1 MPSRAIRPTTTAL
14 AAASALLLGALALA
28 PQAGAATLY
37 ACVKKKSGTARFVS
51 ARTNCRRS
59 ERKIAWNTQGV
70 PGRNGAKGKN
80 GANGKNGITGK
91 NGTNGK
97 DGASGANG
105 RDGASAAL
113 VAFSDSPVELPL
125 SKHAVATLA
134 SIPAGNYVLS
144 ATAHF
149 EDTNL
154 TEGVTV
160 NCTFAGDE
168 AAVELEAKGGRGSV
182 SLVGIAV
189 SPLVSSE
196 ALECDTSG
204 TSAIVVSFA
213 RIVAIQVQTLG
224 GTTS

>member
-1 MPSRAIRPTTTAL
+1 MRSRASRRMT
-14 AAASALLLGALALA
+14 LALA
-28 PQAGAATLY
+28 TAALAIAVLAVPAQAGASTLY
-37 ACVKKKSGTARFVS
+37 ACVKKKSGTARFVN
-51 ARTNCRRS
+51 ARASCRRS
-59 ERKIAWNTQGV
+59 ERKISWNTQGV
-70 PGRNGAKGKN
+70 PGSNGAKGKN
-80 GANGKNGITGK
+80 GTNGKNGITGK

-105 RDGASAAL
+105 KDGASAGL

-125 SKHAVATLA
+125 TKHAVATLA
-134 SIPAGNYVLS
+134 SIPAGSYILT

-168 AAVELEAKGGRGSV
+168 AAVELQAKGGRGSV
-182 SLVGIAV
+182 SLVGIAI
-189 SPLVSSE
+189 SPLISSE

-204 TSAIVVSFA
+204 TSGIDVSFA
-213 RIVAIQVQTLG
+213 RIAAIQVQTLG

>member
-1 MPSRAIRPTTTAL
+1 MIAL
-14 AAASALLLGALALA
+14 AAALMLLLSGLALA

-37 ACVKKKSGTARFVS
+37 ACVKKKSGTARFVN
-51 ARTNCRRS
+51 ARTTCRRN
-59 ERKIAWNTQGV
+59 ERKISWNTQGV
-70 PGRNGAKGKN
+70 PGSNGAKGKN
-80 GANGKNGITGK
+80 GTNGKNGIAGK

-105 RDGASAAL
+105 KDGASTGL

-134 SIPAGNYVLS
+134 SIPAGNYILT
-144 ATAHF
+144 ATARF
-149 EDTNL
+149 EDTNAK
-154 TEGVTV
+154 GVTV

-168 AAVELEAKGGRGSV
+168 AAVELQAKGGRGSV

-204 TSAIVVSFA
+204 TSGIEVSFA
-213 RIVAIQVQTLG
+213 RIAAIQVQTLG
-224 GTTS
+224 GSAS